1 MTETGVPERGD
12 MAERRAGGCDATT
25 HVPGGPVRED
35 ATTAQDAPPFKE
47 VSAFRIAL
55 PQVLAST
62 AKNMLLLD
70 LGMTIAFST
79 IVIPAL
85 RGGNDPK
92 GLSFTPEEASWFSSI
107 LFLCQPLGSVLS
119 GVILEP
125 LGRKYAMMVVNLPHL
140 LGWFL
145 LYTAANKV
153 TLYSAAIIMGLG
165 VGFMEAP
172 IITYVGEIAQPRLRG
187 TLTSYANLFASFG
200 MNFIFIL
207 GTLVTWRIAAAI
219 CLAVPIVTI
228 LAISQVPETP
238 VWLMSRGR
246 LKEAENALCWLRG
259 WVTPEHVKKEF
270 DELTRYTERTKLR
283 KIKGVVNPAFTG
295 DDDTVGQQTEKEFEE
310 LTMKEKIKDFLRPSM
325 LKPLGLIV
333 GFFVFANF
341 TGITATRP
349 YMVLIARD
357 YNMPLEAYKAT
368 VVFGTVGFAGSVSCM
383 LTVAKFKKRPIA
395 LFSMLVAG
403 TAASSLCFISHPW
416 ISFFSYMALAFSTSY
431 GAQGLVWGLVSEV
444 FPFRGRSMASGL
456 SAASSYLI
464 SFTATKSFQSLEE
477 LFGLRGLFM
486 FYSTMSFIGFFFLY
500 FMMPETEGRPLEDI
514 QKHYEKNKSKS
525 TADVKS
531 DNIV

>member
-1 MTETGVPERGD
+1 MGD
-12 MAERRAGGCDATT
+12 KRAANLDATI
-25 HVPGGPVRED
+25 HVPGGPVKED
-35 ATTAQDAPPFKE
+35 PTPVPDAPPPLE
-47 VSAFRIAL
+47 HVSALRIAL

-70 LGMTIAFST
+70 LGMTVAFST

-85 RGGNDPK
+85 REGNDPK
-92 GLSFTPEEASWFSSI
+92 GLSFTPEEASWFGSI

-119 GVILEP
+119 GFILEP

-145 LYTAANKV
+145 LYTAANKL
-153 TLYSAAIIMGLG
+153 TLYSAAMIMGLG

-172 IITYVGEIAQPRLRG
+172 IITYVGEISQPRLRG
-187 TLTSYANLFASFG
+187 TLTSYANLFATFG
-200 MNFIFIL
+200 MNFIYIL
-207 GTLVTWRIAAAI
+207 GTLVTWRVAAAI
-219 CLAVPIVTI
+219 SIAVPIVTI
-228 LAISQVPETP
+228 IAISQVPETP

-246 LKEAENALCWLRG
+246 HKDAENALCWLRG
-259 WVTPEHVKKEF
+259 WVSPEHVKKEF
-270 DELTRYTERTKLR
+270 DELSRYTEATKLR
-283 KIKGVVNPAFTG
+283 KTNGVVNPAFTG
-295 DDDTVGQQTEKEFEE
+295 DDGTVVQQPEKEFEE
-310 LTMKEKIKDFLRPSM
+310 LTMKEKIKDFVRPSM

-333 GFFVFANF
+333 GYFFFSNF

-368 VVFGTVGFAGSVSCM
+368 VVFGTVGFAGSVLCM

-395 LFSMLVAG
+395 LSSMII
-403 TAASSLCFISHPW
+403 AAISASFLCFFSHPW
-416 ISFFSYMALAFSTSY
+416 VSFFSYMALAFSSSY
-431 GAQGLVWGLVSEV
+431 GAQGLVWALVSEV

-477 LFGLRGLFM
+477 LLGLRGLFM
-486 FYSTMSFIGFFFLY
+486 FYSVITFIGFFFLY
-500 FMMPETEGRPLEDI
+500 FIMPETEGRPLEDI
-514 QKHYEKNKSKS
+514 EKDYEKNKSKPN
-525 TADVKS
+525 DKVKL
-531 DNIV
+531 DNVV